1 MLHKQQVYFAQLA
14 EKAKIS
20 SYRLTKQE
28 QAITKLLIVGKL
40 YKEVASSLYISENT
54 VRAHVRHIY
63 GKLHIHSKAELA
75 TKIYNERLL

>member
-1 MLHKQQVYFAQLA
+1 MLYKQQVHFGQLA

-20 SYRLTKQE
+20 SYRLTNQE
-28 QAITKLLIVGKL
+28 QTILKLLIQGRL

-54 VRAHVRHIY
+54 VRSHVRHIY

-75 TKIYNERLL
+75 TKVYNERLL

>member
-1 MLHKQQVYFAQLA
+1 MLHKQQVHFAQLA

-20 SYRLTKQE
+20 FYRLTNQE
-28 QAITKLLIVGKL
+28 QKILKLLILGRL

-63 GKLHIHSKAELA
+63 KKLHVHSKAELA
-75 TKIYNERLL
+75 TKVYNH